1 MQEKYNVYYQS
12 PIERMAQSAYRRN
25 QAREEYIWR
34 TLESIRQLYAP
45 PAPPSSQ
52 RRRGR
57 GRQSGG
63 EFGKGYEAQ
72 LERTKTRDVAG
83 AAQQLISSGLYG
95 STTAASLGKKWEED
109 VGAPARLKLEDLRMD
124 RYVQAWRE
132 KAAFQERIVDEYPD
146 YGLIAG
152 LQSQIY

>member
-1 MQEKYNVYYQS
+1 MESQA
-12 PIERMAQSAYRRN
+12 RRRN

-34 TLESIRQLYAP
+34 TLEGIRQLYAP
-45 PAPPSSQ
+45 
-52 RRRGR
+52 
-57 GRQSGG
+57 GG

-95 STTAASLGKKWEED
+95 STTAAGLGKKWEED

-132 KAAFQERIVDEYPD
+132 KAAFQERIEDRYPD

-152 LQSQIY
+152 LRSQIY